1 MIIKGLVS
9 IVTPCYNGEKLI
21 HRLLDSLLRQDY
33 PQIEMIVVDDGSNDE
48 TRSVVEGY
56 VDAFENK
63 GYTLKYVYQ
72 DNAGQAAAIN
82 KALPLVKGEYLI
94 WPDADD
100 FYCNDSAISIMV
112 HSLECL
118 DDSYATVRCW
128 ENLIDENTLKVISEN
143 HFNPAKEHLF
153 EEYFTGKETVAVTG
167 THMVRMECFDKVNPS
182 HHIYDKRQPQN
193 FQMLLPLN
201 YSYKIHT
208 ICQTLFGRLVRIN
221 SHSRCE
227 ESYEKHIDD
236 AQGYREI
243 MDHTFASIAA
253 MTPKDRERCYRL
265 SAIYSLSGKLYYS
278 LKYGKAKDARK
289 FAKELVSLGEKQTNA
304 GKIRLILVS
313 VPPLLKLFDKIVDN
327 LRR

>member
-1 MIIKGLVS
+1 MITKGLVS

-21 HRLLDSLLRQDY
+21 HRLLDSVLSQDY
-33 PQIEMIVVDDGSNDE
+33 PKIEMFVVDDGSVDS

-56 VDAFENK
+56 EKSFESK
-63 GYTLKYVYQ
+63 GYTLKYIYQ

-82 KALPLVKGEYLI
+82 KALPLVKGEYLV

-112 HSLECL
+112 RSLESL

-128 ENLIDENTLKVISEN
+128 ENLIDENTSEVISEI
-143 HFNPAKEHLF
+143 HFNPSKECLF
-153 EEYFTGKETVAVTG
+153 EEYFMGKETIAVAG
-167 THMVRMECFDKVNPS
+167 THMVRMECFDKVNPLRQ
-182 HHIYDKRQPQN
+182 IFDKRHPQN

-208 ICQTLFGRLVRIN
+208 ISQTLFGILVRTN

-236 AQGYREI
+236 AQGYKEI

-253 MTPKDRERCYRL
+253 MTPEDRDRCLRL
-265 SAIYSLSGKLYYS
+265 SSVYSLSGKLYYS
-278 LKYGKAKDARK
+278 LKYGKAKEARE
-289 FAKELVSLGEKQTNA
+289 FAKKMRELGVPETKA
-304 GKIRLILVS
+304 GKIRLLLVS
-313 VPPLLKLFDKIVDN
+313 CPLLLKLFDKIVDR
-327 LRR
+327 LRK

>member
-21 HRLLDSLLRQDY
+21 HRLLDSVLRQDY
-33 PQIEMIVVDDGSNDE
+33 PQIEMIVVDDGSKDQ

-56 VDAFENK
+56 VETFENK

-100 FYCNDSAISIMV
+100 FFLVDNSISIMV
-112 HSLECL
+112 YTLESLDE
-118 DDSYATVRCW
+118 SYATVRCW
-128 ENLIDENTLKVISEN
+128 ENFIDEDSLKVVSEN
-143 HFNPAKEHLF
+143 HFNPSKEHLF
-153 EEYFTGKETVAVTG
+153 EEYFTGKETIAVAG
-167 THMVRMECFDKVNPS
+167 THMVRMECFDKVNPARR
-182 HHIYDKRQPQN
+182 IFDKRHPQN

-208 ICQTLFGRLVRIN
+208 ICESLYGVLIRTN
-221 SHSRCE
+221 SHSRCD
-227 ESYEKHIDD
+227 ESYEQHIDD
-236 AQGYREI
+236 AQGYKEI
-243 MDHTFASIAA
+243 MDHTFVSISA
-253 MTPKDRERCYRL
+253 MTPEGRKRCLRL

-278 LKYGKAKDARK
+278 LKYGRAREARSY
-289 FAKELVSLGEKQTNA
+289 AKEMRELEVPETTA
-304 GKIRLILVS
+304 GKIRLVLVS
-313 VPPLLKLFDKIVDN
+313 CPPLLKLFDKIVDR
-327 LRR
+327 LRK

>member
-1 MIIKGLVS
+1 MIVKGLVS

-21 HRLLDSLLRQDY
+21 HRLLDSVLSQDY
-33 PQIEMIVVDDGSNDE
+33 PKIEMFVVDDGSVDS

-56 VDAFENK
+56 EKSFESK
-63 GYTLKYVYQ
+63 GYTLKYIYQ

-82 KALPLVKGEYLI
+82 KALPLVKGEYLV

-112 HSLECL
+112 RSLESL

-128 ENLIDENTLKVISEN
+128 ENLIDEKTSEVISEN
-143 HFNPAKEHLF
+143 HFNPSKEHLF
-153 EEYFTGKETVAVTG
+153 EEYFTGKETIAVAG
-167 THMVRMECFDKVNPS
+167 THMVRMECFDKVNPLRQ
-182 HHIYDKRQPQN
+182 IFDKRHPQN

-208 ICQTLFGRLVRIN
+208 ICQTLFGILVRTN

-236 AQGYREI
+236 AQGYKEI
-243 MDHTFASIAA
+243 MDNTFASIAA
-253 MTPKDRERCYRL
+253 MTLEDRAKCLRL
-265 SAIYSLSGKLYYS
+265 SSIYSLTGKLYHS
-278 LKYGKAKDARK
+278 LKYGKAKEARAYGK
-289 FAKELVSLGEKQTNA
+289 KMRELGVPETTA
-304 GKIRLILVS
+304 GKIRLLLVS
-313 VPPLLKLFDKIVDN
+313 CPLLLKLFDKIVDQ
-327 LRR
+327 LRK